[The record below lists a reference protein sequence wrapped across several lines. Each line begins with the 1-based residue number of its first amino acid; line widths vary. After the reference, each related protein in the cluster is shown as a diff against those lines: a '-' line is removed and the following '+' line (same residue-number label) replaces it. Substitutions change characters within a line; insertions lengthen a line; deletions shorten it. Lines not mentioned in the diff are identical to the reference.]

1 MGLLKSAWILLLFL
15 VVFSSFCFR
24 FHYCYGSELSVKFL
38 KTPPTVSR
46 FHSAK
51 FSFQAF
57 ENGNTTCSSCKFQCK
72 LDDQFSVDCHRR
84 RVFYSKLLDG
94 NHTLEVC
101 ANRMPRFGC
110 NVYNWTVDTVSP
122 TASVT
127 ASMPF
132 TSAQNV
138 SVNITFTEPCV
149 GGGGFRCSSVNACD
163 VTSCL
168 RCWPSYTIFIHRSWK
183 LSQILTSC
191 GIITWCS
198 IWKDC
203 VGDGQECLFWH
214 SR

>member
-1 MGLLKSAWILLLFL
+1 MEKWM
-15 VVFSSFCFR
+15 
-24 FHYCYGSELSVKFL
+24 
-38 KTPPTVSR
+38 
-46 FHSAK
+46 
-51 FSFQAF
+51 
-57 ENGNTTCSSCKFQCK
+57 CSLQ

-84 RVFYSKLLDG
+84 RVSYSKLLDG

-110 NVYNWTVDTVSP
+110 NVYNWTVGKETLLTPLWSELFDLFSFSLLQSTQFLVSDTVMSPCIAWMCWIIHLSSLILSSCNIMYADTVSP

-163 VTSCL
+163 VST
-168 RCWPSYTIFIHRSWK
+168 
-183 LSQILTSC
+183 
-191 GIITWCS
+191 
-198 IWKDC
+198 
-203 VGDGQECLFWH
+203 
-214 SR
+214 